1 MKNIL
6 IILFTN
12 LCFSQTVGINYQALI
27 INPNPQEIPGENREL
42 SPLVNAELCLRFSL
56 LDVNKNIEYQEI
68 QTIKTDDFGMINTV
82 IGIGTAANSI
92 SSIDWSDVYKYLTVE
107 VDVTNSCEQ
116 WKILSEQQLNYVP
129 YSFFSNRA
137 NNVTGIVAI
146 KNGGTNATTVSQA
159 KINFG
164 LNNVDNTSDLNK
176 PLSNASTNALLLK
189 ENISN
194 KSSNT
199 NLGSSDILFPTQNAV
214 KSYVDSRLSSTS
226 EIKEIVFYAKENE
239 SIFPTPEVFGDV
251 SKIHVYRNG
260 IKINVINIDFNKIK
274 IENSIKLDLNDEIKI
289 IQFK

>member
-12 LCFSQTVGINYQALI
+12 VCFSQTIGINYQALI
-27 INPNPQEIPGENREL
+27 VNPNPQEIPGENRES
-42 SPLVNAELCLRFSL
+42 SPLVNAELCLRFSV
-56 LDVNKNIEYQEI
+56 LDVNKIIEYQEI
-68 QTIKTDDFGMINTV
+68 QNIKTDEFGMINTV

-92 SSIDWSDVYKYLTVE
+92 SSIEWSDVYKYLTVE
-107 VDVTNSCEQ
+107 VDITNSCEQ

-176 PLSNASTNALLLK
+176 PLSNASTTALLLK

-239 SIFPTPEVFGDV
+239 SIFQTPEGFNDI

-260 IKINVINIDFNKIK
+260 IKINVINIDFKNIK
-274 IENSIKLDLNDEIKI
+274 IENSIKIDKNDEIKI